1 MKIIEVSPINFLLR
15 SAREQ
20 RNIIYSFVSYL
31 KISPAKI
38 QFKVLTKKADV
49 NRHLYKIEDRNLKI
63 PKRRHRKLT
72 SRNNPYRKIRR
83 KRNLKFPKLLHPKLP
98 LRQKLRRNPPLLNLR
113 RKKSKP
119 NSPTPSLS
127 DTT

>member
-1 MKIIEVSPINFLLR
+1 DFSRPKKERPVRRTFDDEPREKKKTIEFPKPTSPVAQYLPIEDIRNGIIYTRDHRYVKIIEVSPINFLLR

-49 NRHLYKIEDRNLKI
+49 NRHLYKIEEEIAHETDE
-63 PKRRHRKLT
+63 
-72 SRNNPYRKIRR
+72 
-83 KRNLKFPKLLHPKLP
+83 
-98 LRQKLRRNPPLLNLR
+98 
-113 RKKSKP
+113 
-119 NSPTPSLS
+119 
-127 DTT
+127 